1 MRKLSGLFG
10 ALMLVSA
17 LVSCGG
23 GDTNVTPPPPQC
35 GTATFCTT
43 ISNTFTPLTM
53 TVAVGSTVTWD
64 NESGQPHNVT
74 WDTAAGR
81 TAAAAGDGTGD
92 MDLPSALGTA
102 HTRVFNTAGTF
113 GFHCTIHP
121 GMNGTLT
128 VQ

>member
-10 ALMLVSA
+10 ALILVSA

-23 GDTNVTPPPPQC
+23 GDTTVTPPPPQC
-35 GTATFCTT
+35 AANTFCMT
-43 ISNTFTPLTM
+43 ISNTFTPLSM
-53 TVAVGSTVTWD
+53 TVAVGSTVSFEND
-64 NESGQPHNVT
+64 ASLPHNVT

-92 MDLPSALGTA
+92 IGDFSTGT

>member
-10 ALMLVSA
+10 ALVLVSA
-17 LVSCGG
+17 LASCGG
-23 GDTNVTPPPPQC
+23 GDTTTTPPPPQC
-35 GTATFCTT
+35 ATNTFCMT
-43 ISNTFTPLTM
+43 ISNTFLPLTM
-53 TVAVGSTVTWD
+53 TVAVGSTVSFENDAGTL
-64 NESGQPHNVT
+64 HNVT
-74 WDTAAGR
+74 WDTQAGR
-81 TAAAAGDGTGD
+81 TAAAAGDGAGDIADFTTG
-92 MDLPSALGTA
+92 T

>member
-10 ALMLVSA
+10 ALILVSA

-23 GDTNVTPPPPQC
+23 GDTTVTPPPPQC
-35 GTATFCTT
+35 AANTFCMT
-43 ISNTFTPLTM
+43 ISNTFTPLSM
-53 TVAVGSTVTWD
+53 TVAVGSTVSWEND
-64 NESGQPHNVT
+64 SSLPHNVT
-74 WDTAAGR
+74 WDTPAGR

-92 MDLPSALGTA
+92 IGDFSTGT
-102 HTRVFNTAGTF
+102 HTRVFATAGTF

>member
-23 GDTNVTPPPPQC
+23 GDTTVTPPPPQC
-35 GTATFCTT
+35 ATGTFCLT
-43 ISNTFTPLTM
+43 ISNTFFPMTM
-53 TVAVGSTVTWD
+53 TVAAGSTVAWEND
-64 NESGQPHNVT
+64 SGLHNVT

-81 TAAAAGDGTGD
+81 AAAAAGDGAGD
-92 MDLPSALGTA
+92 ITDFSSGT